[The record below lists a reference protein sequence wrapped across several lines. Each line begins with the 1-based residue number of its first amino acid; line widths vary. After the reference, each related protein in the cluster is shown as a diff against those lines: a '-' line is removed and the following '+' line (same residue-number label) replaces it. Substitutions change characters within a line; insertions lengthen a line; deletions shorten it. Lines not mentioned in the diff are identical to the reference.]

1 MTRVLVVAALIV
13 IAGCTREP
21 QASAAA
27 AQPSSKN
34 PSELMAQAP
43 TDRPDVKVDQATL
56 ITGDFDGDKLP
67 DQAALG
73 RMENGFVVVIDK
85 NTGPGTFKR
94 QILPF
99 GINGSEQAATC
110 GPITKLNVAPLSCA
124 FQTDEV
130 KLPGC
135 IEAPG
140 TIGLSVGGD
149 DCDPINLY
157 WDHDRN
163 LMAWWRN

>member
-1 MTRVLVVAALIV
+1 
-13 IAGCTREP
+13 
-21 QASAAA
+21 
-27 AQPSSKN
+27 
-34 PSELMAQAP
+34 
-43 TDRPDVKVDQATL
+43 VKVDQATL

-67 DQAALG
+67 DRAALG
-73 RMENGFVVVIDK
+73 RIDKGFVVVIDR

-94 QILPF
+94 QVLPF

-110 GPITKLNVAPLSCA
+110 GPIATLKSTPLSCA

-140 TIGLSVGGD
+140 AIGLSVGGA

-157 WDHDRN
+157 WDHDRD